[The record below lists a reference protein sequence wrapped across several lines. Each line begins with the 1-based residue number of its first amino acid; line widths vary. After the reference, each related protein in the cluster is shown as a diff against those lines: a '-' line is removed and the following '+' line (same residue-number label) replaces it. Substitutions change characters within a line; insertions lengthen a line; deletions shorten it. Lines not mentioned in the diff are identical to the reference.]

1 LLNFINCSF
10 EVSTQLFSADI
21 YTEVLESTM
30 YMRNDNLKF
39 GFTIVELMV
48 VMVLLLIIMAAM
60 VPQMRAIRSS
70 WATTQKSSELIQNA
84 LVLEEHLNRNLA
96 AAKQILAVS
105 SGDIDSGFIT
115 FTDNLGV
122 SKTYSVANGYIAF
135 GDTANPQTL
144 AGPVTKFKISCYS
157 LNDFDTPATDI
168 NSIRFVKIETD
179 LTNSESSGTSRNI
192 VTQIYIQTGRPSAS
206 GQDVI
211 DVMVH
216 PNNRNTAYDFIAGDY
231 GCDAVMEISR
241 NSYQAMLCF
250 KDIVGDANGQIPKGT
265 EISEATLKLWY
276 VNHNG
281 NNNIHIY
288 RMNVDWSETSTWNS
302 IGGGIRPGI
311 NCDSASALDINPGN
325 GVPTSLEI
333 DVTDIVKGWVNGEY
347 LNYGFGFINDRS
359 NNLQFAATENTT
371 GTNAHTPKLIVK
383 TQTPD
388 SRPKVA
394 VKNYVD
400 YGGSNAFFDS
410 YNSGSGYYS
419 HSNVSQNAVVT
430 ANATGY
436 SIITLYSGGT
446 IYGDAYIGP
455 GGNISNG
462 FSTWGSTITGTRG
475 TLDQPIDFP
484 NPTAPTG
491 SPFNSASEGDFPTN
505 DWTGGERVI
514 SSNHR
519 YNSISLWSS
528 YITIKGDVTLL
539 LDGDLN
545 IGSGRSI
552 RIASGS
558 SLNLYVK
565 GNCGIGGS
573 LNAYSEC
580 LPSNLRIYML
590 GSNKSFSTWGNGD
603 ICALIDNPNGP
614 VSFWGWGDFFGRIK
628 CKSLSGS
635 SPIHVDLDSEFENG
649 GGTAGENKTW
659 TFSGGNSYQGIAP

>member
-1 LLNFINCSF
+1 
-10 EVSTQLFSADI
+10 
-21 YTEVLESTM
+21 
-30 YMRNDNLKF
+30 MRMRKNNLIA

-48 VMVLLLIIMAAM
+48 AMVLLLIIMAALI
-60 VPQMRAIRSS
+60 PQIRAIRSS

-105 SGDIDSGFIT
+105 SDNVDSGYIT

-135 GDTANPQTL
+135 GDTANPQLL

-157 LNDFDTPATDI
+157 LNDFDTPVTDA

-192 VTQIYIQTGRPSAS
+192 VTQIYVQTGKPSAS
-206 GQDVI
+206 GQEVI
-211 DVMVH
+211 DVMVNQ
-216 PNNRNTAYDFIAGDY
+216 NNKNTAYDFIAGSY
-231 GCDAVMEISR
+231 GCDAVMEISK
-241 NSYQAMLCF
+241 NSYQALLCF
-250 KDIVGDANGQIPKGT
+250 KDIVGDANWQIPLGT

-281 NNNIHIY
+281 SNNINIY

-311 NCDSASALDINPGN
+311 NCDSASALTMNPGN

-333 DVTDIVKGWVNGEY
+333 DVTDIVKGWINGEY
-347 LNYGFGFINDRS
+347 LNYGFGFVNDKN

-371 GTNAHTPKLIVK
+371 GTNAHTPKLIIK
-383 TQTPD
+383 QQTPD
-388 SRPKVA
+388 TRPKVA
-394 VKNYVD
+394 VKDYVS
-400 YGGSNAFFDS
+400 YGGSNAIFDS
-410 YNSGSGYYS
+410 YNSSSGFYS
-419 HSNVSQNAVVT
+419 NSNVSQNAVVT
-430 ANATGY
+430 ANAIGY
-436 SIITLYSGGT
+436 NIITLYSHGK

-455 GGNISNG
+455 GGNTSIG
-462 FSTWGSTITGTRG
+462 FSTWGSTITGIRG
-475 TLDQPIDFP
+475 TLDTPIDFP

-491 SPFNSASEGDFPTN
+491 SPFDSASEGDFPTN
-505 DWTGGERVI
+505 DWTGGERII
-514 SSNHR
+514 SSNHH
-519 YNSISLWSS
+519 YNSISIWSS
-528 YITIKGDVTLL
+528 YITINGDVTLL

-545 IGSGRSI
+545 VGSGRSI

-565 GNCGIGGS
+565 GSCSIGGS
-573 LNAYSEC
+573 LNAYNEY
-580 LPSNLRIYML
+580 LPSNMRIYML
-590 GSNKSFSTWGNGD
+590 GSNKSFSTWGSGD
-603 ICALIDNPNGP
+603 ISAMIDNPNGP

-635 SPIHVDLDSEFENG
+635 SPIHVDLDSTFENG
-649 GGTAGENKTW
+649 GGSAGGNKTW